1 MSNFYNGKFGIKVQN
16 VEFVVKITDLIEN
29 NKKKN

>member
-1 MSNFYNGKFGIKVQN
+1 MSNFYSGKFGIKVQN